1 MASWPPKIKTLTI
14 APQNCTK
21 KTDVKYFTYYVLIL
35 RIWLQYFVQNWSHFC
50 LLLSKYN
57 LDFTELFFRTKLV
70 SRCGLTAVC
79 NRVNEHDV
87 LQLLLIISNIN
98 WSDSKSKEA
107 KQQLAN
113 YLEPDKRKVTFNFII
128 KRCFHIV
135 LYKMNVLF

>member
-1 MASWPPKIKTLTI
+1 MKIFRRSNYCLKFLVLPSELLTLFHKI
-14 APQNCTK
+14 
-21 KTDVKYFTYYVLIL
+21 Y
-35 RIWLQYFVQNWSHFC
+35 
-50 LLLSKYN
+50 

-98 WSDSKSKEA
+98 RSGSKSKEA